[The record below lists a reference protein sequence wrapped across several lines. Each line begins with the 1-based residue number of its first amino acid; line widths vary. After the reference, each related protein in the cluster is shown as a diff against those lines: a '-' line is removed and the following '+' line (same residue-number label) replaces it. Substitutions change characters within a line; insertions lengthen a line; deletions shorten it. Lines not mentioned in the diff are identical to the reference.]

1 MFLPAPV
8 PLRSQFGLLVVE
20 GTAPPAPDGRQRVT
34 CRCRCGRLAV
44 RAVAELREGRAAA
57 CLRCQAKSAPVE
69 EEPQSVIRPPQPEEG
84 STLEWLHALQ
94 SEPAAMAR
102 LLTDLDRAVVRYL
115 AERWGGGHASIE
127 SQRREARAAALRRL
141 RFMTADDISRR
152 LGGSGPGSNGPPDRS
167 LVHQWVCR
175 GRRVILSA
183 LEHWS
188 RRTRS
193 ELVRRRI
200 DHIRPLMAAG
210 RRDAGRPRPW
220 ARKPEKEV
228 TQ

>member
-1 MFLPAPV
+1 MSLLTALPM
-8 PLRSQFGLLVVE
+8 RSQFGLLVVE

-44 RAVAELREGRAAA
+44 RAVTELREGRAAA

-69 EEPQSVIRPPQPEEG
+69 EEPQSVIRPPQPDES

-102 LLTDLDRAVVRYL
+102 LLTDLDRAVVSYL

-141 RFMTADDISRR
+141 RFMTADDIARR
-152 LGGSGPGSNGPPDRS
+152 LGGEGPPDRS

-175 GRRVILSA
+175 GRRVVLSA

-220 ARKPEKEV
+220 ARKPENEV
-228 TQ
+228 TND